1 MHHHLKLHPR
11 KRVIC
16 PTVPTVLF
24 PLWDGTVCFRHRL
37 SPSVHL
43 SACKI
48 APLAVAPCANLHIFY
63 PPDPQGKP
71 LLRKRLRRGSLQ
83 SVSDCRG
90 FRPSKQKPTSGSKA
104 LCFLPASGRSS
115 APAAPALR
123 QASGRALRARPHGS
137 RDDGDRLRVAV
148 MMIATQ
154 SFYARDDCT
163 SSLSLSQLLY
173 RQSNAYILPLYLRH
187 TVLAGIDTLRI
198 IILSYQCNDFGR

>member
-48 APLAVAPCANLHIFY
+48 APLAQAPCANLHIFY

-90 FRPSKQKPTSGSKA
+90 CRPSKQKPPSGSKA

-123 QASGRALRARPHGS
+123 QPSGRALRARPHGS
-137 RDDGDRLRVAV
+137 RDDCDRLLGAV
-148 MMIATQ
+148 SMIAAQ
-154 SFYARDDCT
+154 YILARNDCESSI
-163 SSLSLSQLLY
+163 SSLHALY
-173 RQSNAYILPLYLRH
+173 RHSNAYILPLYLRH
-187 TVLAGIDTLRI
+187 TIIAGIDTLRI
-198 IILSYQCNDFGR
+198 IVLSYQCNDLGR